1 MAVMTSSDD
10 LYTTE
15 HTNVLSAEELANAYE
30 RWEIPRVVSVSD
42 VEAEQTNPLT
52 VEALEAVQQAAQE
65 EGFKLGY
72 DEGYQQGHE
81 AGLKAGEA
89 DILHQAQQWKS
100 LIESLNNPLKKVDT
114 IVENDLL
121 SMVSLLVRQMIYQ
134 EIQQRPELIL
144 TAIREAL
151 AVLPVSDRQLKV
163 YLNPE
168 DMELVK
174 NGLKLDENTGWQWYE
189 DPLVSRGGAKLVTA
203 DTTIDA
209 TVETRLNNL
218 ISRLLNQ
225 ENHYESS

>member
-1 MAVMTSSDD
+1 MTSSDD
-10 LYTTE
+10 LYTTQ
-15 HTNVLSAEELANAYE
+15 HANVLSAEELANAYE
-30 RWEIPRVVSVSD
+30 RWEVPRVVSVSD
-42 VEAEQTNPLT
+42 VEAENTNPLT

-72 DEGYQQGHE
+72 DEGFQQGHE
-81 AGLKAGEA
+81 AGLKAGET
-89 DILHQAQQWKS
+89 DILQQAQQWKA
-100 LIESLNNPLKKVDT
+100 LIDSLNNPLKSVDS
-114 IVENDLL
+114 IVEQDLL
-121 SMVSLLVRQMIYQ
+121 SMISLLVRQMIYHELEQ
-134 EIQQRPELIL
+134 KPEMVL
-144 TAIREAL
+144 TAVREAL

-174 NGLKLDENTGWQWYE
+174 NGLKLDEDTGWQWYE

-218 ISRLLNQ
+218 ISRLLSQ
-225 ENHYESS
+225 ENHHEPS

>member
-1 MAVMTSSDD
+1 MTSSDD
-10 LYTTE
+10 LYTTQ
-15 HTNVLSAEELANAYE
+15 HANVLSAEELANAYE
-30 RWEIPRVVSVSD
+30 RWEVPRVVSVSD
-42 VEAEQTNPLT
+42 VEAENTNPLT

-89 DILHQAQQWKS
+89 DILQQAQQWKA
-100 LIESLNNPLKKVDT
+100 LIDSLNNPLKSIDS
-114 IVENDLL
+114 IVEQDLL
-121 SMVSLLVRQMIYQ
+121 SMISLLVRQMVYH
-134 EIQQRPELIL
+134 ELQQKPELVL
-144 TAIREAL
+144 TAVREAL

-174 NGLKLDENTGWQWYE
+174 NGLKLDEDTGWQWYE

-218 ISRLLNQ
+218 ISRLLSQ
-225 ENHYESS
+225 DNHHEPS

>member
-1 MAVMTSSDD
+1 MTSSDD
-10 LYTTE
+10 LYTTQ
-15 HTNVLSAEELANAYE
+15 HANVLSAEELANAYE
-30 RWEIPRVVSVSD
+30 RWEVPRVVSVSD
-42 VEAEQTNPLT
+42 VEAENTNPLT

-72 DEGYQQGHE
+72 DEGFQQGHE
-81 AGLKAGEA
+81 AGLKAGET
-89 DILHQAQQWKS
+89 DILQQAQQWKA
-100 LIESLNNPLKKVDT
+100 LIDSLNNPLKSVDS
-114 IVENDLL
+114 IVEQDLL
-121 SMVSLLVRQMIYQ
+121 SMISLLVRQMVYHELEQ
-134 EIQQRPELIL
+134 KPEMVL
-144 TAIREAL
+144 TAVREAL

-174 NGLKLDENTGWQWYE
+174 NGLKLDEDTGWQWYE

-218 ISRLLNQ
+218 ISRLLSQ
-225 ENHYESS
+225 ENHHEPS

>member
-1 MAVMTSSDD
+1 MTSSDD
-10 LYTTE
+10 LYTTQ
-15 HTNVLSAEELANAYE
+15 HANVLSAEELANAYE
-30 RWEIPRVVSVSD
+30 RWEVPRVVSVSD
-42 VEAEQTNPLT
+42 VEAENTNPLT

-89 DILHQAQQWKS
+89 DILQQAQQWKA
-100 LIESLNNPLKKVDT
+100 LIDSLNNPLKSVDS
-114 IVENDLL
+114 IVEQDLL
-121 SMVSLLVRQMIYQ
+121 SMISLLVRQMVYHELQ
-134 EIQQRPELIL
+134 HKPELVL
-144 TAIREAL
+144 TAVREAL

-174 NGLKLDENTGWQWYE
+174 NGLKLDEDTGWQWYE

-218 ISRLLNQ
+218 ISRLLSQDNPH
-225 ENHYESS
+225 EPS

>member
-1 MAVMTSSDD
+1 MTSSDD
-10 LYTTE
+10 LYTTQ
-15 HTNVLSAEELANAYE
+15 HANVLSAEELANAYE
-30 RWEIPRVVSVSD
+30 RWEVPRVVSVSD
-42 VEAEQTNPLT
+42 VEAENTNPLT

-89 DILHQAQQWKS
+89 DILQQAQQWKA
-100 LIESLNNPLKKVDT
+100 LIDSLNNPLKSIDS
-114 IVENDLL
+114 IVEHDLL
-121 SMVSLLVRQMIYQ
+121 SMISLLVRQMVYH
-134 EIQQRPELIL
+134 ELQQKPEMVL
-144 TAIREAL
+144 TAVREAL
-151 AVLPVSDRQLKV
+151 AVLPVSDRQLQD

-174 NGLKLDENTGWQWYE
+174 NGLKLDEDTGWQWYE
-189 DPLVSRGGAKLVTA
+189 DPLVNRGGAKLVTA

-218 ISRLLNQ
+218 ISRLLSQ
-225 ENHYESS
+225 DNHHEPS

>member
-1 MAVMTSSDD
+1 MPSSDD
-10 LYTTE
+10 LYTTQ
-15 HTNVLSAEELANAYE
+15 HANVLSAEELANAYE
-30 RWEIPRVVSVSD
+30 RWEVPRVVSVSD
-42 VEAEQTNPLT
+42 VEAENTNPLT

-89 DILHQAQQWKS
+89 DILQQAQQWKA
-100 LIESLNNPLKKVDT
+100 LIDTLNNPLKSVDS
-114 IVENDLL
+114 IVEQDLL
-121 SMVSLLVRQMIYQ
+121 SMISLLVRQMVYH
-134 EIQQRPELIL
+134 ELQQNPELVL
-144 TAIREAL
+144 TAVREAL

-174 NGLKLDENTGWQWYE
+174 NGLKLDEDTGWQWYE
-189 DPLVSRGGAKLVTA
+189 DPLVNRGGAKLVTA

-218 ISRLLNQ
+218 ISRLLSQ
-225 ENHYESS
+225 DNHHEPS

>member
-1 MAVMTSSDD
+1 MTSSDD
-10 LYTTE
+10 LYTTQ
-15 HTNVLSAEELANAYE
+15 HANVLSAEELANAYE
-30 RWEIPRVVSVSD
+30 RWEVPRVVSVSD
-42 VEAEQTNPLT
+42 VEAENTNPLT

-89 DILHQAQQWKS
+89 DILQQAQQWKA
-100 LIESLNNPLKKVDT
+100 LIDSLNNPLKSIDS
-114 IVENDLL
+114 IVEQDLL
-121 SMVSLLVRQMIYQ
+121 SMISLLVRQMVYH
-134 EIQQRPELIL
+134 ELQQKPEMVL
-144 TAIREAL
+144 TAVREAL

-174 NGLKLDENTGWQWYE
+174 NGLKLDEDTGWQWYE
-189 DPLVSRGGAKLVTA
+189 DPLVNRGGAKLVTA

-218 ISRLLNQ
+218 ISRLLSQDNYH
-225 ENHYESS
+225 EPS

>member
-1 MAVMTSSDD
+1 MTSSDD
-10 LYTTE
+10 LYTTQ
-15 HTNVLSAEELANAYE
+15 HANVLSAEELANAYE
-30 RWEIPRVVSVSD
+30 RWEVPRVVSVSD
-42 VEAEQTNPLT
+42 VEAENTNPLT

-72 DEGYQQGHE
+72 DEGFQQGHE
-81 AGLKAGEA
+81 AGLKAGET
-89 DILHQAQQWKS
+89 DILQQAQQWKA
-100 LIESLNNPLKKVDT
+100 LIDSLNNPLKSVDS
-114 IVENDLL
+114 IVEQDLL
-121 SMVSLLVRQMIYQ
+121 SMISLLVRQMVYHELEQ
-134 EIQQRPELIL
+134 KPEMVL
-144 TAIREAL
+144 TAVREAL

-174 NGLKLDENTGWQWYE
+174 NGLKLDEDNGWQWYE

-218 ISRLLNQ
+218 ISRLLSQ
-225 ENHYESS
+225 ENHHEPS

>member
-1 MAVMTSSDD
+1 MTSSDD

-15 HTNVLSAEELANAYE
+15 HANVLSAEELANAYE
-30 RWEIPRVVSVSD
+30 RWEVPRVVSVSD
-42 VEAEQTNPLT
+42 VEAENASPLT
-52 VEALEAVQQAAQE
+52 VEAIEAVQQAAQE

-81 AGLKAGEA
+81 AGIKAGEA
-89 DILHQAQQWKS
+89 DIQQQSQHWKTLIDSLHA
-100 LIESLNNPLKKVDT
+100 PLKAVDAL
-114 IVENDLL
+114 VEQDLL
-121 SMVSLLVRQMIYQ
+121 AMLSLLTRQIIYQ
-134 EIQQRPELIL
+134 EIRQQPELVI
-144 TAIREAL
+144 TAVREAL

-174 NGLKLDENTGWQWYE
+174 NGLKLDEDAGWQWYE
-189 DPLVSRGGAKLVTA
+189 DPLLTRGGVRLVTA

-218 ISRLLNQ
+218 ISRLLSQ
-225 ENHYESS
+225 DNHYESS

>member
-1 MAVMTSSDD
+1 MTSSDD
-10 LYTTE
+10 LFTTQ
-15 HTNVLSAEELANAYE
+15 HANVLSAEELANAYE
-30 RWEIPRVVSVSD
+30 RWEVPRMVSVSD
-42 VEAEQTNPLT
+42 IEAENTNPLT

-89 DILHQAQQWKS
+89 DILQQAQHWQS
-100 LIESLNNPLKKVDT
+100 LIESLNSPLKAVDT
-114 IVENDLL
+114 QVEQDLL
-121 SMVSLLVRQMIYQ
+121 SMLSVLARQMIYQ
-134 EIQQRPELIL
+134 EIRQRPELVL
-144 TAIREAL
+144 TAVREAL
-151 AVLPVSDRQLKV
+151 AVLPVTDRQLKV

-174 NGLKLDENTGWQWYE
+174 TGLKLDEDTGWQWYE
-189 DPLVSRGGAKLVTA
+189 DPLVSRGGVKLVTA

-218 ISRLLNQ
+218 ISRLLSQ
-225 ENHYESS
+225 ENNYESS

>member
-1 MAVMTSSDD
+1 MTSSDD
-10 LYTTE
+10 LYTTQ
-15 HTNVLSAEELANAYE
+15 HANVLSAEELANAYE
-30 RWEIPRVVSVSD
+30 RWEVPRVVSVSD
-42 VEAEQTNPLT
+42 VEAENTNPLT

-72 DEGYQQGHE
+72 DEGFQQGHE
-81 AGLKAGEA
+81 AGLKAGET
-89 DILHQAQQWKS
+89 DILQQAQQWKA
-100 LIESLNNPLKKVDT
+100 LIDSLNNPLKSVDS
-114 IVENDLL
+114 IVEQDLL
-121 SMVSLLVRQMIYQ
+121 SMISLLVRQMVYH
-134 EIQQRPELIL
+134 ELQQKPEMVL
-144 TAIREAL
+144 TAVREAL

-174 NGLKLDENTGWQWYE
+174 NGLKLDEDTGWQWYE

-218 ISRLLNQ
+218 ISRLLSQ
-225 ENHYESS
+225 ENHHEPS

>member
-1 MAVMTSSDD
+1 MTSSDD

-15 HTNVLSAEELANAYE
+15 HANVLSAEELANAYE
-30 RWEIPRVVSVSD
+30 RWEVPRVVSVSD
-42 VEAEQTNPLT
+42 VEAENASPLT
-52 VEALEAVQQAAQE
+52 VEAIEAVQQAAQE

-81 AGLKAGEA
+81 AGIKAGEA
-89 DILHQAQQWKS
+89 DIQQQSQHWQTLIDSLHA
-100 LIESLNNPLKKVDT
+100 PLKAVDVL
-114 IVENDLL
+114 VEQDLL
-121 SMVSLLVRQMIYQ
+121 AMLSLLTRQIIYQ
-134 EIQQRPELIL
+134 EIRQQPELVI
-144 TAIREAL
+144 TAVREAL

-174 NGLKLDENTGWQWYE
+174 NGLKLDEDAGWPWYE
-189 DPLVSRGGAKLVTA
+189 DPLLTRGGVKLVTA

-218 ISRLLNQ
+218 ISRLLSQ
-225 ENHYESS
+225 DNHYESS

>member
-1 MAVMTSSDD
+1 VVVMTSSDD
-10 LYTTE
+10 LYTTQ
-15 HTNVLSAEELANAYE
+15 HANVLSAEELANAYE
-30 RWEIPRVVSVSD
+30 RWEVPRMVSVSD
-42 VEAEQTNPLT
+42 VEAENTNPLT

-72 DEGYQQGHE
+72 DEGFQQGHE
-81 AGLKAGEA
+81 AGLKAGET
-89 DILHQAQQWKS
+89 DILQQAQQWKA
-100 LIESLNNPLKKVDT
+100 LIDSLNNPLKSVDS
-114 IVENDLL
+114 IVEQDLL
-121 SMVSLLVRQMIYQ
+121 SMISLLVRQMVYH
-134 EIQQRPELIL
+134 ELQQKPEMVL
-144 TAIREAL
+144 TAVREAL

-174 NGLKLDENTGWQWYE
+174 NGLKLDEDTGWQWYE

-218 ISRLLNQ
+218 ISRLLSQ
-225 ENHYESS
+225 ENHHEPS

>member
-1 MAVMTSSDD
+1 MTSSDD
-10 LYTTE
+10 LYTTQ
-15 HTNVLSAEELANAYE
+15 HANVLSAEELANAYE
-30 RWEIPRVVSVSD
+30 RWEVPRVVSVSD
-42 VEAEQTNPLT
+42 VEAENTNPLT

-72 DEGYQQGHE
+72 DEGFQQGHE
-81 AGLKAGEA
+81 AGLKAGET
-89 DILHQAQQWKS
+89 DILQQAQQWKA
-100 LIESLNNPLKKVDT
+100 LIDSLNNPLKSVDS
-114 IVENDLL
+114 IVEQDLL
-121 SMVSLLVRQMIYQ
+121 SMISLLVRQMVYH
-134 EIQQRPELIL
+134 ELQQNPELVL
-144 TAIREAL
+144 TAVREAL

-174 NGLKLDENTGWQWYE
+174 NGLKLDEDTGWQWYE

-218 ISRLLNQ
+218 ISRLLSQ
-225 ENHYESS
+225 ENHHEPS

>member
-1 MAVMTSSDD
+1 MTSSDD
-10 LYTTE
+10 LYTTQ
-15 HTNVLSAEELANAYE
+15 HANVLSAEELANAYE
-30 RWEIPRVVSVSD
+30 RWEVPRVVSVSD
-42 VEAEQTNPLT
+42 VEAENTNPLT

-72 DEGYQQGHE
+72 DEGFQQGHE
-81 AGLKAGEA
+81 AGLKAGET
-89 DILHQAQQWKS
+89 DILQQVQQWKA
-100 LIESLNNPLKKVDT
+100 LIDSLNNPLKSVDS
-114 IVENDLL
+114 IVEQDLL
-121 SMVSLLVRQMIYQ
+121 SMISLLVRQMVYHELEQ
-134 EIQQRPELIL
+134 KPEMVL
-144 TAIREAL
+144 TAVREAL

-174 NGLKLDENTGWQWYE
+174 NGLKLDEDTGWQWYE

-218 ISRLLNQ
+218 ISRLLSQ
-225 ENHYESS
+225 ENHHEPS

>member
-1 MAVMTSSDD
+1 MTSSDD
-10 LYTTE
+10 LFTTQ
-15 HTNVLSAEELANAYE
+15 HANVLSAEELANAYE
-30 RWEIPRVVSVSD
+30 RWEVPRMVSVSD
-42 VEAEQTNPLT
+42 IEAENTNPLT

-89 DILHQAQQWKS
+89 DILQQAQHWQS
-100 LIESLNNPLKKVDT
+100 LIESLNSPLKAVDT
-114 IVENDLL
+114 QVEQDLL
-121 SMVSLLVRQMIYQ
+121 SMLSLLARQMIYQ
-134 EIQQRPELIL
+134 EIRQRPELVL
-144 TAIREAL
+144 TAVREAL
-151 AVLPVSDRQLKV
+151 AVLPVTDRQLKV

-174 NGLKLDENTGWQWYE
+174 TGLKLDEDTGWQWYE
-189 DPLVSRGGAKLVTA
+189 DPLVSRGGVKLVTA

-218 ISRLLNQ
+218 ISRLLSQ
-225 ENHYESS
+225 ENNYESS

>member
-1 MAVMTSSDD
+1 MTSSDD
-10 LYTTE
+10 LYTTQ
-15 HTNVLSAEELANAYE
+15 HANVLSAEELANAYE
-30 RWEIPRVVSVSD
+30 RWEVPRVVSVSD
-42 VEAEQTNPLT
+42 VEAENTNPLT

-72 DEGYQQGHE
+72 DEGFQQGHE
-81 AGLKAGEA
+81 AGLKAGET
-89 DILHQAQQWKS
+89 DILQQAQQWKA
-100 LIESLNNPLKKVDT
+100 LIDSLNNPLKSVDS
-114 IVENDLL
+114 IVEQDLL
-121 SMVSLLVRQMIYQ
+121 SMISLLVRQMVYHELEQ
-134 EIQQRPELIL
+134 KPEMVL
-144 TAIREAL
+144 TAVREAL

-174 NGLKLDENTGWQWYE
+174 NGLKLDEDTGWQWYE

-218 ISRLLNQ
+218 ISRLLSQ
-225 ENHYESS
+225 DNHHEPS

>member
-1 MAVMTSSDD
+1 MTSSDD
-10 LYTTE
+10 LYTTQ
-15 HTNVLSAEELANAYE
+15 HANVLSAEELANAYE
-30 RWEIPRVVSVSD
+30 RWEVPRVVSVSD
-42 VEAEQTNPLT
+42 VEAENTNPLT

-89 DILHQAQQWKS
+89 DILQQAQQWKA
-100 LIESLNNPLKKVDT
+100 LIDSLNNPLKSIDS
-114 IVENDLL
+114 IVEHDLL
-121 SMVSLLVRQMIYQ
+121 SMISLLVRQMVYH
-134 EIQQRPELIL
+134 ELQQKPEMVL
-144 TAIREAL
+144 TAVREAL

-174 NGLKLDENTGWQWYE
+174 NGLKLDEDTGWQWYE

-218 ISRLLNQ
+218 ISRLLSQ
-225 ENHYESS
+225 DNHHEPS

>member
-1 MAVMTSSDD
+1 MTSSDD
-10 LYTTE
+10 LFTTQ
-15 HTNVLSAEELANAYE
+15 HANVLSAEELANAYE
-30 RWEIPRVVSVSD
+30 RWEVPRMVSVSD
-42 VEAEQTNPLT
+42 IEAENTNPLT

-89 DILHQAQQWKS
+89 DILQQAQHWQS
-100 LIESLNNPLKKVDT
+100 LIDSLNSPLKAVDAQ
-114 IVENDLL
+114 VEQDLL
-121 SMVSLLVRQMIYQ
+121 SMLSLLARQMIYQ
-134 EIQQRPELIL
+134 EIRQRPELVL
-144 TAIREAL
+144 TAVREAL

-174 NGLKLDENTGWQWYE
+174 TGLKLDEDTGWQWYE
-189 DPLVSRGGAKLVTA
+189 DPLVSRGGVKLVTA

-209 TVETRLNNL
+209 SVETRLNNL
-218 ISRLLNQ
+218 ISRLLSQ
-225 ENHYESS
+225 ENNYESS

>member
-1 MAVMTSSDD
+1 MTSSDD
-10 LYTTE
+10 LYTTQ
-15 HTNVLSAEELANAYE
+15 HANVLSAEELANAYE
-30 RWEIPRVVSVSD
+30 RWEVPRVVSVSD
-42 VEAEQTNPLT
+42 VEAENTNPLT

-81 AGLKAGEA
+81 AGLKAGET
-89 DILHQAQQWKS
+89 DILQQAQQWKA
-100 LIESLNNPLKKVDT
+100 LIDSLNNPLKSIDS
-114 IVENDLL
+114 IVEQDLL
-121 SMVSLLVRQMIYQ
+121 SMISLLVRQMVYHELEQ
-134 EIQQRPELIL
+134 KPEMVL
-144 TAIREAL
+144 TAVREAL

-174 NGLKLDENTGWQWYE
+174 NGLKLDEDTGWQWYE

-218 ISRLLNQ
+218 ISRLLSQ
-225 ENHYESS
+225 DNHHEPS

>member
-1 MAVMTSSDD
+1 MTSSDD
-10 LYTTE
+10 LYTTQ
-15 HTNVLSAEELANAYE
+15 HANVLSAEELANAYE
-30 RWEIPRVVSVSD
+30 RWEVPRMVSVSD
-42 VEAEQTNPLT
+42 VEAENTNPLT

-89 DILHQAQQWKS
+89 DILQQAQQWKA
-100 LIESLNNPLKKVDT
+100 LIDSLNNPLKSVDS
-114 IVENDLL
+114 IVEQDLL
-121 SMVSLLVRQMIYQ
+121 SMISLLVRQMVYH
-134 EIQQRPELIL
+134 ELQQKPEMVL
-144 TAIREAL
+144 TAVREAL

-174 NGLKLDENTGWQWYE
+174 NGLKLDEDTGWQWYE

-218 ISRLLNQ
+218 ISRLLSQ
-225 ENHYESS
+225 DNHHEPS

>member
-1 MAVMTSSDD
+1 MTSSDD
-10 LYTTE
+10 LYTTQ
-15 HTNVLSAEELANAYE
+15 HANVLSAEELANAYE
-30 RWEIPRVVSVSD
+30 RWEVPRVVSVSD
-42 VEAEQTNPLT
+42 VEAENTNPLT

-89 DILHQAQQWKS
+89 DILQQAQQWKA
-100 LIESLNNPLKKVDT
+100 LIDTLNNPLKSVDS
-114 IVENDLL
+114 IVEQDLL
-121 SMVSLLVRQMIYQ
+121 SMISLLVRQMVYH
-134 EIQQRPELIL
+134 ELQQNPELVL
-144 TAIREAL
+144 TAVREAL

-174 NGLKLDENTGWQWYE
+174 NGLKLDEDTGWQWYE
-189 DPLVSRGGAKLVTA
+189 DPLVNRGGAKLVTA

-218 ISRLLNQ
+218 ISRLLSQ
-225 ENHYESS
+225 DNHHEPS

>member
-1 MAVMTSSDD
+1 MTSSDD
-10 LYTTE
+10 LFTTQ
-15 HTNVLSAEELANAYE
+15 HANVLSAEELANAYE
-30 RWEIPRVVSVSD
+30 RWEVPRMVSVSD
-42 VEAEQTNPLT
+42 IEAENTNPLT

-89 DILHQAQQWKS
+89 DILQQAQHWQS
-100 LIESLNNPLKKVDT
+100 LIDSLNSPLKAVDAQ
-114 IVENDLL
+114 VEQDLL
-121 SMVSLLVRQMIYQ
+121 SMLSLLARQMIYQ
-134 EIQQRPELIL
+134 EIRQRPELVL
-144 TAIREAL
+144 TAVREAL

-174 NGLKLDENTGWQWYE
+174 TGLKLDEDTGWQWYE
-189 DPLVSRGGAKLVTA
+189 DPLVSRGGVKLVTA

-218 ISRLLNQ
+218 ISRLLSQ
-225 ENHYESS
+225 ENNYESS

>member
-1 MAVMTSSDD
+1 MTSSDD
-10 LYTTE
+10 LYTTQ
-15 HTNVLSAEELANAYE
+15 HANVLSAEELANAYE
-30 RWEIPRVVSVSD
+30 RWEVPRVVSVSD
-42 VEAEQTNPLT
+42 VEAENTNPLT

-72 DEGYQQGHE
+72 DEGFQQGHE
-81 AGLKAGEA
+81 AGLKAGET
-89 DILHQAQQWKS
+89 DILQQAQQWKA
-100 LIESLNNPLKKVDT
+100 LIDSLNNPLKSIDS
-114 IVENDLL
+114 IVEQDLL
-121 SMVSLLVRQMIYQ
+121 SMISLLVRQMVYHELEQ
-134 EIQQRPELIL
+134 KPEMVL
-144 TAIREAL
+144 TAVREAL

-174 NGLKLDENTGWQWYE
+174 NGLKLDEDTGWQWYE

-218 ISRLLNQ
+218 ISRLLSQ
-225 ENHYESS
+225 ENHHEPS

>member
-1 MAVMTSSDD
+1 MTSSDD
-10 LYTTE
+10 LFTTQ
-15 HTNVLSAEELANAYE
+15 HANVLSAEELANAYE
-30 RWEIPRVVSVSD
+30 RWEVPRMVSVSD
-42 VEAEQTNPLT
+42 IEAENTNPLT

-89 DILHQAQQWKS
+89 DILQQAQHWQS
-100 LIESLNNPLKKVDT
+100 LIDNLNSPLKAVDAQ
-114 IVENDLL
+114 VEQDLL
-121 SMVSLLVRQMIYQ
+121 SMLSLLARQMIYQ
-134 EIQQRPELIL
+134 EIRQRPELVL
-144 TAIREAL
+144 TAVREAL

-174 NGLKLDENTGWQWYE
+174 TGLKLDEDTGWQWYE
-189 DPLVSRGGAKLVTA
+189 DPLVSRGGVKLVTA

-209 TVETRLNNL
+209 SVETRLNNL
-218 ISRLLNQ
+218 ISRLLSQ
-225 ENHYESS
+225 ENNYESS

>member
-1 MAVMTSSDD
+1 MTSSDD
-10 LYTTE
+10 LYTTQ
-15 HTNVLSAEELANAYE
+15 HANVLSAEELANAYE
-30 RWEIPRVVSVSD
+30 RWEVPRVVSVSD
-42 VEAEQTNPLT
+42 VEAENTNPLT

-89 DILHQAQQWKS
+89 DILQQAQQWKA
-100 LIESLNNPLKKVDT
+100 LIDSLNNPLKSVDS
-114 IVENDLL
+114 IVEQDLL
-121 SMVSLLVRQMIYQ
+121 SMISLLVRQMVYHELEQ
-134 EIQQRPELIL
+134 KPEMVL
-144 TAIREAL
+144 TAVREAL

-174 NGLKLDENTGWQWYE
+174 NGLKLDEDTGWQWYE
-189 DPLVSRGGAKLVTA
+189 DPLVNRGGAKLVTA

-218 ISRLLNQ
+218 ISRLLSQ
-225 ENHYESS
+225 DNHHEPS

>member
-1 MAVMTSSDD
+1 MTSSDD
-10 LYTTE
+10 LFTTQ
-15 HTNVLSAEELANAYE
+15 HANVLSAEELANAYE
-30 RWEIPRVVSVSD
+30 RWEVPRMVSVSD
-42 VEAEQTNPLT
+42 IEAENTNPLT

-89 DILHQAQQWKS
+89 DIFQQAQHWKS
-100 LIESLNNPLKKVDT
+100 LIESLNTPLKAVDT
-114 IVENDLL
+114 LVEQDLL
-121 SMVSLLVRQMIYQ
+121 SMLSLLMRQMIYQ
-134 EIQQRPELIL
+134 EIRQRPELVL
-144 TAIREAL
+144 TAVREAL

-174 NGLKLDENTGWQWYE
+174 SGLKLDEDTGWQWYE
-189 DPLVSRGGAKLVTA
+189 DPLVSRGGVKLATA

-218 ISRLLNQ
+218 ISRLLSQ
-225 ENHYESS
+225 ENNHESS